1 MNTHFNWRGL
11 LCSFGLTFTGLS
23 ALFLSLP
30 QSILAA
36 VYDGGGLQE
45 GVNEAGNT
53 GIGSADIRTTI
64 IKIMLEIVSYTAL
77 LAVSV
82 IILAGLYLILGFGDE
97 GAKDKAKK
105 IILYVGVGVLLI
117 LLAGAIVQFIKGLVL

>member
-1 MNTHFNWRGL
+1 
-11 LCSFGLTFTGLS
+11 
-23 ALFLSLP
+23 LSLP